1 MLAAAVTACG
11 ADEADVPSSPATET
25 YATLL
30 GVNLANMT
38 LRQDGLYVQDQIVGA
53 GLEAIEGRKLRV
65 KYTGWLVNGQ
75 QFDTNQTTGI
85 EFTMNRA
92 EVIAGW
98 DLGLKGIRPG
108 GKRKL
113 VIGSTLAY
121 GSSGNGSI
129 GPNKTLVFDVTCV
142 SVT

>member
-38 LRQDGLYVQDQIVGA
+38 LRQDGLYVQDLIVGA